1 MSCVKPNADVLR
13 SAYEAFN
20 RRDAETLLAMMHP
33 DVDWPNTVEG
43 GRVRGRDGVR
53 EYWRKQWLTIDP
65 RVEPLAFQDNKQ
77 GRTIVDVRQI
87 VRDLN
92 GNVIVD
98 RMLQHVYSLRDGL
111 IERMEIR
118 TPDGQPTTEP
128 AMK

>member
-1 MSCVKPNADVLR
+1 MTYVKRDADTLR

-33 DVDWPNTVEG
+33 DVDWPNAVEG
-43 GRVRGRDGVR
+43 GRIHGRDNVR
-53 EYWRKQWLTIDP
+53 EYWRKQWSTIDP
-65 RVEPLAFQDNKQ
+65 HVEPLAFQDDKQ
-77 GRTIVDVRQI
+77 GHMIVDVRQV
-87 VRDLN
+87 VRDLS
-92 GNVIVD
+92 GTIIVD
-98 RMLQHVYSLRDGL
+98 RTLQHVYSLRDGL

>member
-1 MSCVKPNADVLR
+1 MSCVKPNADFLR

-20 RRDAETLLAMMHP
+20 RRDAETLLAMMQP
-33 DVDWPNTVEG
+33 DVDWPNAVEG
-43 GRVRGRDGVR
+43 GRVLGRDNVR
-53 EYWRKQWLTIDP
+53 EYWRKQWSKLDP
-65 RVEPLAFQDNKQ
+65 RVEPIAFQDDKQ

-98 RMLQHVYSLRDGL
+98 RMLQHVYSVRDGL
-111 IERMEIR
+111 IEHMEIR
-118 TPDGQPTTEP
+118 AADGEPTSQR

>member
-1 MSCVKPNADVLR
+1 MR

-33 DVDWPNTVEG
+33 DVDWPNAVEG
-43 GRVRGRDGVR
+43 GRVQGRDNVR
-53 EYWRKQWLTIDP
+53 EYWRKQWLAIDP
-65 RVEPLAFQDNKQ
+65 RIEPLAFQDDKQ
-77 GRTIVDVRQI
+77 GRMIVDVRQV
-87 VRDLN
+87 VRDLS

-98 RMLQHVYSLRDGL
+98 RMLQHVYSIRDGL

-118 TPDGQPTTEP
+118 TADGQHTTEP

>member
-1 MSCVKPNADVLR
+1 MTCIKPDADALR

-33 DVDWPNTVEG
+33 DVDWPNAVEG
-43 GRVRGRDGVR
+43 GRVRGRDNVR
-53 EYWRKQWLTIDP
+53 EYWRKQWAAINP
-65 RVEPLAFQDNKQ
+65 HIEPLAFQDDKQ
-77 GRTIVDVRQI
+77 GRMIVDVRQV
-87 VRDLN
+87 VRDLS
-92 GNVIVD
+92 GTIIVD
-98 RMLQHVYSLRDGL
+98 RTLQHVYSLRDGL

>member
-33 DVDWPNTVEG
+33 DVDWPNAVEG
-43 GRVRGRDGVR
+43 GRIRGRDNVR

-65 RVEPLAFQDNKQ
+65 HIEPLAFQDDKE
-77 GRTIVDVRQI
+77 GRTVVDVRQV
-87 VRDLN
+87 VRDLG

-98 RMLQHVYSLRDGL
+98 RTLQHVYSLRDGL
-111 IERMEIR
+111 VERMEIR
-118 TPDGQPTTEP
+118 TADGQPTTEP